1 MQADHGPRGGG
12 RAVMAKRAGKRSGK
26 AKAVVIAQRNRKEQL
41 RSGKAVRAGVTRH
54 GSDAQHKTG
63 GEVAGPGGPGGIGL
77 VRPWMRAG
85 VFYQ

>member
-1 MQADHGPRGGG
+1 VRADLDPRGGG
-12 RAVMAKRAGKRSGK
+12 GALIAWRA
-26 AKAVVIAQRNRKEQL
+26 RKEQL

-54 GSDAQHKTG
+54 GSDAQHRTG
-63 GEVAGPGGPGGIGL
+63 GEVAGPGVPGGIGL